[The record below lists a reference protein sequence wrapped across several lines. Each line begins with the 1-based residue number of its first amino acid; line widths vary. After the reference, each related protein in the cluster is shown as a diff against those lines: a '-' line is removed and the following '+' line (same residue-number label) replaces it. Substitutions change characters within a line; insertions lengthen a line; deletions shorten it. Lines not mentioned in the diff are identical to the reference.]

1 MCRKQLFK
9 PLLWKCGFPL
19 LIGLAVYLLFHKPD
33 LALHKC
39 ASDYFQTPNYYL
51 LINKSP
57 VTIFFLNHFPDCLW
71 AYSLTCFL
79 ILYISDALPLK
90 TKAALIIIVVSFTEI
105 IQIFFPKQFTF
116 DWIDLLLSII
126 IAFVTLIFWPYEKE
140 TSL

>member
-1 MCRKQLFK
+1 M
-9 PLLWKCGFPL
+9 
-19 LIGLAVYLLFHKPD
+19 
-33 LALHKC
+33 
-39 ASDYFQTPNYYL
+39 
-51 LINKSP
+51 
-57 VTIFFLNHFPDCLW
+57 
-71 AYSLTCFL
+71 